1 MATSN
6 MPVLS
11 VLKPIPL
18 KPLSSRPLVS
28 VLVTNY
34 NRVSFLPHA
43 LESVLSQ
50 TYANVE
56 IIVAD
61 DSSTDDSCDIVER
74 YRRDDQRIKL
84 VRKERN
90 EGAGAALN
98 AAFAASCGEIIC
110 LLDSDDTYR
119 RDKVETIVGL
129 FIDQPNVGVVVHPT
143 MLVDREGNPLVPGGF
158 RTRLERG
165 WIAERVVARGGR
177 WSNMPGGGTCVR
189 REVAERIF
197 PIPEALYR
205 RYSDGFIYT
214 LAPLLTEVL
223 AIDEFLYHYRIHG
236 ENTMAALAF
245 DEALAEDQMAG
256 IAAQVGAVNE
266 RLRAWGWGEHV
277 LDLRRNLNY
286 LQQEFLLSLYGTA
299 SRWRLVQEY
308 VALSRMLW
316 SDDLYGRKQQIARA
330 IVYGLA
336 IPLPASF
343 RKRWLLWTRSEDKL
357 RRKLWLLTRM
367 IKRVAGF
374 MQPAS
379 GRFV

>member
-1 MATSN
+1 
-6 MPVLS
+6 
-11 VLKPIPL
+11 
-18 KPLSSRPLVS
+18 
-28 VLVTNY
+28 
-34 NRVSFLPHA
+34 
-43 LESVLSQ
+43 
-50 TYANVE
+50 
-56 IIVAD
+56 
-61 DSSTDDSCDIVER
+61 
-74 YRRDDQRIKL
+74 
-84 VRKERN
+84 
-90 EGAGAALN
+90 
-98 AAFAASCGEIIC
+98 
-110 LLDSDDTYR
+110 
-119 RDKVETIVGL
+119 
-129 FIDQPNVGVVVHPT
+129 
-143 MLVDREGNPLVPGGF
+143 
-158 RTRLERG
+158 
-165 WIAERVVARGGR
+165 
-177 WSNMPGGGTCVR
+177 
-189 REVAERIF
+189 
-197 PIPEALYR
+197 
-205 RYSDGFIYT
+205 
-214 LAPLLTEVL
+214 
-223 AIDEFLYHYRIHG
+223 
-236 ENTMAALAF
+236 
-245 DEALAEDQMAG
+245 MAG